1 MVFKGFIT
9 SVIDRVNLFQIISLV
24 VLARTAKCLAV
35 IPADYTP
42 ELNPEAAFTTDTV
55 VDINPSD
62 DNDDHSTSSQLVKP
76 TRSSVDEAGQT
87 RTELNPA
94 NTDIRPTASA
104 DIEQPVA
111 VSKWLKTLRELE
123 QQSKNIDSNRG
134 EDPSVPKVKEVVE
147 LPSPDELF
155 KWLDNIPPF
164 QKDKTPAIEEL
175 PEEKVKK
182 ITDHKTESI
191 HKLKLNISDSKLIFI
206 ISGCASVFVVL
217 IIIMTIFIVCKKRI
231 SNKKRLDVRIDF
243 LGNNHKNST
252 VFNAEGK
259 DNIFMGIPANN
270 EIWKQIQELPS
281 TASSVLPE
289 SKHI

>member
-1 MVFKGFIT
+1 MDICKRSLFIAL
-9 SVIDRVNLFQIISLV
+9 IV
-24 VLARTAKCLAV
+24 VLARTATCVAV

-42 ELNPEAAFTTDTV
+42 ELNPEIAFTTDTA
-55 VDINPSD
+55 VDNGP
-62 DNDDHSTSSQLVKP
+62 NDDLRTSSQFVKP
-76 TRSSVDEAGQT
+76 TGSSVDEARQT
-87 RTELNPA
+87 KTEINLA
-94 NTDIRPTASA
+94 NADIGTTASA
-104 DIEQPVA
+104 EIEQPVA
-111 VSKWLKTLRELE
+111 VSKWLQTLRDLE

-134 EDPSVPKVKEVVE
+134 EDSAVPKVKEEIE

-164 QKDKTPAIEEL
+164 QKDKIPVIEEQ
-175 PEEKVKK
+175 PGEKDNK
-182 ITDHKTESI
+182 ISDHKTESVY
-191 HKLKLNISDSKLIFI
+191 KLKLNISDSKLIFI
-206 ISGCASVFVVL
+206 ISGCASVFVIL
-217 IIIMTIFIVCKKRI
+217 IILMTIFIVCKKKI

-243 LGNNHKNST
+243 PGNNHKTPT
-252 VFNAEGK
+252 VFSADGK